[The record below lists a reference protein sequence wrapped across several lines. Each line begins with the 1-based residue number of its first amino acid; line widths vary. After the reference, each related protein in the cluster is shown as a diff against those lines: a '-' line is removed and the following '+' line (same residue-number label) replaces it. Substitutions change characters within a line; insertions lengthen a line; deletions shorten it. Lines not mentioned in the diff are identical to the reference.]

1 MTISSILSAVVP
13 ILAPV
18 AVVAAW
24 IAFGRQ
30 RHGRRGFVT
39 FWLAALLASVTLGW
53 LAGAV
58 DPDST
63 RRGLAIA
70 FSCMSWLVG
79 PVLLPLLG
87 RAHALAGVFVG
98 ACAAPAGAFLGLIAA
113 MATGVINPCG

>member
-1 MTISSILSAVVP
+1 MVIWSILSAAVP
-13 ILAPV
+13 VLAPA

-24 IAFGRQ
+24 IALGRQ
-30 RHGRRGFVT
+30 RRGRREFVT
-39 FWLAALLASVTLGW
+39 FWLVALLASVTLGW

-70 FSCMSWLVG
+70 FSSTSWLLG

-87 RAHALAGVFVG
+87 RVHALAGVFVG
-98 ACAAPAGAFLGLIAA
+98 ACAAPAGALLGLIAA
-113 MATGVINPCG
+113 IATGVINPCG